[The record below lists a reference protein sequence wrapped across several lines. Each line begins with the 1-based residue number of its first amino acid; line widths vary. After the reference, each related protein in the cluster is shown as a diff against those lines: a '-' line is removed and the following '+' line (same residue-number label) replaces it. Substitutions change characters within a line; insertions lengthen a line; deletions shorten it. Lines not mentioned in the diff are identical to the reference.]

1 MFTMLSD
8 IKITLGKAL
17 LINGFIL
24 AAAFYSGVFWTNS
37 NRHETELDQAVLD
50 YNTKIQ
56 AIDQRLGKKIEKQN
70 AIEKQVNDHE
80 VRITVNEVKIK
91 DL

>member
-8 IKITLGKAL
+8 IKISLGKAL

-24 AAAFYSGVFWTNS
+24 GIAFYSGVFWTNS
-37 NRHETELDQAVLD
+37 NRHETELDQAIID
-50 YNTKIQ
+50 YNTQID
-56 AIDQRLGKKIEKQN
+56 ALDQRLDKKIDRQN
-70 AIEKQVNDHE
+70 AIEKQVNNHE

-91 DL
+91 D